1 MVRKPGR
8 HSERPEPGRRRAWFV
23 VTALGLIAAARTVG
37 LALLRDEGVLHWI
50 VWAHPLPAHR
60 AWVPFIH
67 SPAFSEY
74 VYQIDALARRYELP
88 PEHFVIWLMA
98 LLQPAIVWA
107 AYVAASG
114 HGRRRRG
121 MHAALLVTLAPTM
134 LRPFE
139 QYPLAILLVGAAL
152 AATAVYHRRGGPIA
166 WAFALVLGFAATFFH
181 LSVWFLLLPW
191 WCLLARR
198 PERGRG
204 FAVIALACLG
214 GTWWTMQPGVFG
226 EGLAYVLKEPS
237 VASRDI
243 FSPRGFVNLTLEC
256 ANPALYLALLVGWL
270 STRGDA
276 RTEEAT
282 GRPLAAAVAC
292 YVLVTAFL
300 QYHGF
305 AINTGGEYGW
315 HHYFELTEVAAV
327 VAVLTMAGRGRLG
340 QRWLLQALL
349 VTQLLAI
356 VRVLVVL
363 VWFPPD
369 ASQASRLV
377 HFCLLSV

>member
-1 MVRKPGR
+1 
-8 HSERPEPGRRRAWFV
+8 
-23 VTALGLIAAARTVG
+23 
-37 LALLRDEGVLHWI
+37 
-50 VWAHPLPAHR
+50 
-60 AWVPFIH
+60 
-67 SPAFSEY
+67 
-74 VYQIDALARRYELP
+74 
-88 PEHFVIWLMA
+88 
-98 LLQPAIVWA
+98 
-107 AYVAASG
+107 
-114 HGRRRRG
+114 
-121 MHAALLVTLAPTM
+121 
-134 LRPFE
+134 
-139 QYPLAILLVGAAL
+139 
-152 AATAVYHRRGGPIA
+152 
-166 WAFALVLGFAATFFH
+166 
-181 LSVWFLLLPW
+181 
-191 WCLLARR
+191 
-198 PERGRG
+198 
-204 FAVIALACLG
+204 
-214 GTWWTMQPGVFG
+214 MQPGVFG

-282 GRPLAAAVAC
+282 GRPLAPAVASD
-292 YVLVTAFL
+292 VLVTAFL

>member
-152 AATAVYHRRGGPIA
+152 AATAVYLRRGGPIA
-166 WAFALVLGFAATFFH
+166 WAFALVLGFGAATTAQLYNQAEFGALTAITLGFAWI
-181 LSVWFLLLPW
+181 VDIFLTPVV
-191 WCLLARR
+191 AA
-198 PERGRG
+198 EAQRGRPRLD
-204 FAVIALACLG
+204 AVR
-214 GTWWTMQPGVFG
+214 Q
-226 EGLAYVLKEPS
+226 
-237 VASRDI
+237 
-243 FSPRGFVNLTLEC
+243 
-256 ANPALYLALLVGWL
+256 
-270 STRGDA
+270 
-276 RTEEAT
+276 
-282 GRPLAAAVAC
+282 
-292 YVLVTAFL
+292 
-300 QYHGF
+300 
-305 AINTGGEYGW
+305 
-315 HHYFELTEVAAV
+315 
-327 VAVLTMAGRGRLG
+327 
-340 QRWLLQALL
+340 
-349 VTQLLAI
+349 
-356 VRVLVVL
+356 
-363 VWFPPD
+363 
-369 ASQASRLV
+369 
-377 HFCLLSV
+377 